1 MCIQHS
7 DKIADVLLHPVGC
20 YVSCKNQSAVIQA
33 KVSSFRLHQDVLIFL
48 NTSNFLTN
56 IMKSAISLIENFI
69 LDGL

>member
-56 IMKSAISLIENFI
+56 IMKSAISLIENLI